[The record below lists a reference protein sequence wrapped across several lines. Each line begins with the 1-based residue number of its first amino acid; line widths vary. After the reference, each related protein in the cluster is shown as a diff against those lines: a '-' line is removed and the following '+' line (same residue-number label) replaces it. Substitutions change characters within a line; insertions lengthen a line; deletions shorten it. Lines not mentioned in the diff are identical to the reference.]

1 MDYNFNID
9 YEGETTVEE
18 EIMKQ
23 LSNDLGQPVL
33 PHVAH
38 IIITE
43 FRKFIFLIE
52 EHNHFWKESK
62 ISNSYYFC
70 ILLQLVLWN
79 SLSNYFYRVR
89 KCNSR
94 VLRRTPNPIL
104 PCSSCSRPNLVYLS
118 LNARCLHKIL

>member
-62 ISNSYYFC
+62 MSNFIIFASF
-70 ILLQLVLWN
+70 
-79 SLSNYFYRVR
+79 
-89 KCNSR
+89 
-94 VLRRTPNPIL
+94 
-104 PCSSCSRPNLVYLS
+104 
-118 LNARCLHKIL
+118 